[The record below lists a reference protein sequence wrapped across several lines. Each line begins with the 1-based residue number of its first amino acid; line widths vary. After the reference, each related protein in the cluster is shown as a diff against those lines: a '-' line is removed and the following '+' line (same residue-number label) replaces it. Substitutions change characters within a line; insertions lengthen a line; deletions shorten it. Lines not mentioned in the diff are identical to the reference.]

1 MYLIDMA
8 LHNNQHLNQHFFPK
22 QTKIWKY
29 RLANEFNNTIKHSF
43 KKNTSSVNHDSRP
56 VASFG
61 QSYIVLYQ
69 AVAPFSPLQ
78 KSMTHK
84 AHFQNSYDS

>member
-1 MYLIDMA
+1 MWPFTTTNTYI
-8 LHNNQHLNQHFFPK
+8 NISFRNK
-22 QTKIWKY
+22 QKCENTDK
-29 RLANEFNNTIKHSF
+29 LLVNEFNKTIKHSF

-84 AHFQNSYDS
+84 AHFQNFYDS